1 VNTKE
6 RILVVEDEIN
16 ISKLVKLN
24 LEMEG
29 YEVNISANGKDALK
43 QVEEAH
49 YDLVVLDLMLPELD
63 GIKVLQ
69 RLKLNFPLLPVI
81 ITSAKDTSKDRIKG
95 LKAGAEDYLIKPY
108 NLEELI
114 IRIHKLLERFQE
126 KDADLDNVYKFGSNQ
141 INFSSYEAKGIDGTF
156 QLTKKEILLLK
167 MLIEKKNQVVSR
179 EEMLKNVWGYD
190 VYPSTRT
197 IDNFI
202 MSLRKYFEVD
212 PRNPEYILSIRGV
225 GYKFVT
231 G

>member
-1 VNTKE
+1 MKIKG
-6 RILVVEDEIN
+6 RILVVEDEVN

-29 YEVNISANGKDALK
+29 YEVSISGDGKNALK
-43 QVEEAH
+43 QIEEAH

-81 ITSAKDTSKDRIKG
+81 ITSAKDTSKDRIAG
-95 LKAGAEDYLIKPY
+95 LKSGAEDYLIKPY

-114 IRIHKLLERFQE
+114 LRIDKLLERFQE
-126 KDADLDNVYKFGSNQ
+126 KESAMEDIYTFGENE
-141 INFSSYEAKGIDGTF
+141 INFSSYEAKGITGTF
-156 QLTKKEILLLK
+156 QLTRKEILLLK

-212 PRNPEYILSIRGV
+212 PRNPLYILSVRGV
-225 GYKFVT
+225 GYKFVV
-231 G
+231 